1 MTDLNIFLPPGAGL
15 QQLTDAYNINDHG
28 EITGLGVPPGCSD
41 EFVCGHVFVLTP
53 CQDESPQRVH

>member
-28 EITGLGVPPGCSD
+28 EITGLGVPPVAVMSLSAVM
-41 EFVCGHVFVLTP
+41 FSF
-53 CQDESPQRVH
+53 